1 MVTNRGV
8 APARA
13 FGSIFFL
20 AFLFACTDPAI
31 AQSTGKT
38 VRHHKVEEQDPAA
51 ASLAE
56 AETDIDKHDYA
67 SADSLAGAKILL
79 LPTANR

>member
-1 MVTNRGV
+1 MVTSRVV

-13 FGSIFFL
+13 FGFIFSLTFS
-20 AFLFACTDPAI
+20 FACTDPAI

-51 ASLAE
+51 ASLAR
-56 AETDIDKHDYA
+56 
-67 SADSLAGAKILL
+67 G
-79 LPTANR
+79 